1 MNEKTENIVNEEHHE
16 NHIIAE
22 RRAKLAKL
30 RQEKRVAFPNN
41 FKPQH
46 IAYNLHAEYDNYSK
60 EKFDSQNIEE
70 ANRVQVIV
78 AGRIMLKRNMG
89 KASFITIQDSSG
101 VGSHATQ
108 ASGRIQIY
116 VTANDLTTEFY
127 EEFKHYDIGDI
138 VGIKGYLFKT
148 KTDELTV
155 HANSIVMISKSI
167 NPLPEKFH
175 GLHDVETR
183 YRQRYIDLIM
193 NHESKQRFVTRA
205 NIIQSLR
212 HTLLTK
218 KFLEVET
225 PMMQA
230 IPGGASAKPFVTHHN
245 ALDMPLFLR
254 IAPELYLK
262 RLVVGGIERVFEVNR
277 NFRNE
282 GVSARHNP
290 EFTMLE
296 LYQAYANYQDMM
308 DICEE
313 LIREAA
319 SKTGHE
325 SLQVNYQGHLIDLKK
340 PFERITMVDA
350 IKKYN
355 PQYSLTQLQDISWLK
370 SELKSLKEDHR
381 SDCLEILQLI
391 LFEATTEEKL
401 IQPTF
406 IIDYPA
412 AISPLARSFDNN
424 PELTERFEMFCC
436 GREIANG
443 YSELNDP
450 EDQASR
456 FKLQCAQKDAGDEEA
471 MYYDADYICALEYAM
486 PPAGGLGIGVDRLVM
501 LLTDAPSIRDVILF
515 PLLKNHS

>member
-1 MNEKTENIVNEEHHE
+1 MTDQQTQELNPEQHE

-22 RRAKLAKL
+22 RRAKLTKI
-30 RQEKRVAFPNN
+30 RQEKKVAYPNS
-41 FKPQH
+41 FKPEQY
-46 IAYNLHAEYDNYSK
+46 AKDLHEEYDAYDK
-60 EKFDSQNIEE
+60 EKFETHDKV
-70 ANRVQVIV
+70 AVTV

-89 KASFITIQDSSG
+89 KASFITIQD
-101 VGSHATQ
+101 
-108 ASGRIQIY
+108 ASGKIQIY
-116 VTANDLTTEFY
+116 LMANDLDPVMY

-138 VGIKGYLFKT
+138 VGAKGFLFKT
-148 KTDELTV
+148 KTNELTI
-155 HANSIVMISKSI
+155 HANNITLISKSI

-183 YRQRYIDLIM
+183 YRKRYVDLIM
-193 NHESKQRFVTRA
+193 NHDSKQRFITRA

-212 HTLLTK
+212 KTLLTK
-218 KFLEVET
+218 SYLEVET

-230 IPGGASAKPFVTHHN
+230 IPGGASAKPFITHHN
-245 ALDMPLFLR
+245 TLDMPLYLR

-296 LYQAYANYQDMM
+296 LYQAYADYQDMM
-308 DICEE
+308 NICEE
-313 LIREAA
+313 LIRNSAIE
-319 SKTGHE
+319 TGHK
-325 SLQVNYQGHLIDLKK
+325 SLKVDYQGHVIDLHSS
-340 PFERITMVDA
+340 FARLTMTEA
-350 IKKYN
+350 IIKYN
-355 PQYSLTQLQDISWLK
+355 PQYNQEQIQDIGWLK
-370 SELKSLKEDHR
+370 AELKSLKEDHR
-381 SDCLEILQLI
+381 SDCREILQLV

-424 PELTERFEMFCC
+424 PELTERFELFCC

-450 EDQASR
+450 EDQAER
-456 FKLQCAQKDAGDEEA
+456 FKQQCAQKDAGDEEA
-471 MYYDADYICALEYAM
+471 MYYDADYICALEYGM

-515 PLLKNHS
+515 PLLKTHG